1 MEKGCSSV
9 FNRSDRNAASEQ
21 ASTRRPGLMRPWRWF
36 FDQYRE
42 FVAAVRF
49 LSTIPLP
56 GSTQLFEADS
66 ALLFGSTYFPLV
78 GLLLALLLALVP
90 FVLGSYLPPFVLAAL
105 LVIASVVLT
114 GGLHLDGLMDTCDGI
129 FGGRSRERKLEIMRD
144 SRVGSFG
151 VLGGACIL
159 LLKFALFAS
168 LNISMLPLAVITIL
182 PISRWAMIFAV
193 RQFPSARSGGLGA
206 AFRQTVS
213 LPRLLVA
220 ALFSI
225 VIALLVAH
233 LIGLVLWITGTLIA
247 LLIAAWATHHL
258 GGLTGDIYGTIAEVS
273 EVTLLLVFLVLCSW
287 V

>member
-1 MEKGCSSV
+1 
-9 FNRSDRNAASEQ
+9 
-21 ASTRRPGLMRPWRWF
+21 MRLWRWLF
-36 FDQYRE
+36 YQYRE

-49 LSTIPLP
+49 LSTIPIP

-66 ALLFGSTYFPLV
+66 ALTFGSAYFPLV

-90 FVLGSYLPPFVLAAL
+90 FALGSYLPPLVLAAL

-151 VLGGACIL
+151 VLGGVCIL

-168 LNISMLPLAVITIL
+168 LNISILPLAVITVL
-182 PISRWAMIFAV
+182 PISRWAMVFAV
-193 RQFPSARSGGLGA
+193 RQFPSARPSGLGA

-220 ALFSI
+220 ALFSL
-225 VIALLVAH
+225 VIALSVAH
-233 LIGLVLWITGTLIA
+233 LIGLVLWVAGTLVA
-247 LLIAAWATHHL
+247 VLIAAWATHHL
-258 GGLTGDIYGTIAEVS
+258 RGLTGDIYGTIAEVS
-273 EVTLLLVFLVLCSW
+273 DVMLLLVFLLLHSW
-287 V
+287 L

>member
-1 MEKGCSSV
+1 L
-9 FNRSDRNAASEQ
+9 RQ
-21 ASTRRPGLMRPWRWF
+21 PWRWL

-49 LSTIPLP
+49 LSTIPIL
-56 GSTQLFEADS
+56 GSTQLFEAES
-66 ALLFGSTYFPLV
+66 ALIFGSAYFPLV
-78 GLLLALLLALVP
+78 GLFLALLLALVP
-90 FVLGSYLPPFVLAAL
+90 FVLGSYLPPLVLAAL
-105 LVIASVVLT
+105 LVIASVLLT

-151 VLGGACIL
+151 VLGGVCIL

-168 LNISMLPLAVITIL
+168 LNVSTLPLAVITVL
-182 PISRWAMIFAV
+182 PISRWAIVFAV

-220 ALFSI
+220 ALFSL

-247 LLIAAWATHHL
+247 LLLGVWATRHL
-258 GGLTGDIYGTIAEVS
+258 GGLTGDVYGTIAEAS
-273 EVTLLLVFLVLCSW
+273 EVTLFLVLLSLRSW
-287 V
+287 L